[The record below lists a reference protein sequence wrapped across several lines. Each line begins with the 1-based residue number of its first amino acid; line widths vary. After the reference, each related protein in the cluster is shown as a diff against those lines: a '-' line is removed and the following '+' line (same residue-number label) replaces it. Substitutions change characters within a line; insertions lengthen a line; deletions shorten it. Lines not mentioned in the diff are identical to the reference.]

1 LVCADLENLHFTKTF
16 PRDIITLFAEIFYMN
31 DKDRYIEQLEKL
43 IVNKLLPIYDEYY
56 ELTGLP
62 RPELNIPICRA
73 AKRIPALLRADLR
86 HLLRTGE
93 TQEKTKSS

>member
-1 LVCADLENLHFTKTF
+1 
-16 PRDIITLFAEIFYMN
+16 MN
-31 DKDRYIEQLEKL
+31 DNERYIEQLEKL

-62 RPELNIPICRA
+62 KPELNIPFFRNR
-73 AKRIPALLRADLR
+73 KKLPVLLTAGLG

-93 TQEKTKSS
+93 TQEKIKLS